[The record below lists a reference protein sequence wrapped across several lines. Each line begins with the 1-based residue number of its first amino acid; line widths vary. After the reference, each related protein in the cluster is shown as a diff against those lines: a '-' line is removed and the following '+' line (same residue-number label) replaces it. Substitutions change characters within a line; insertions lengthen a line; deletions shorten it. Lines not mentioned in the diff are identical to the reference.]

1 MHKSHLKISHTRTQ
15 QTHQVGKF
23 NKENFVLHLQWSMI
37 SWSWSSFS
45 MSARKF
51 KTKFLCVWP
60 FPSCNN
66 FLFSPKFF
74 PSKTFLL
81 LFDAASL
88 SGFNCF
94 VSSHFVYP
102 LHYNPLS
109 KPLRKFSVCKE
120 FFAPRTF
127 HCWPNSIFVLKRNF
141 QSLMLKFSREVEPL
155 YGHCACRRKSRV
167 EKWKSLSFACVGDE
181 LSEIFRS
188 EKRDR
193 EEFSWSGEE
202 MWKIR
207 LGKFACLE
215 ARRNESQIATG
226 GRSEARREEKFSF
239 SMCELVKNGK
249 CWARSFYCAAGKKAT
264 ASIQVNTKALIR
276 AAGDSSEGKSIFFIV
291 LTFTSVRRRRVFK
304 SISQGLVEARNF
316 KWWKAAN
323 RGKTAQLLV
332 CEKMFGRCAP
342 GVFVQAKH
350 FLIGG
355 RSFAYKTIHL
365 PVLRSQQPIE
375 AQQESEKMFFS
386 RGPPFSCP

>member
-45 MSARKF
+45 MSVRKF
-51 KTKFLCVWP
+51 KTKFLCAEDVWP

-141 QSLMLKFSREVEPL
+141 QSLMLKFSREVEPFMVIAL
-155 YGHCACRRKSRV
+155 AGENLELKNENLCPLRVWVTNSQRFSEAKKEIEKNFLVRERK
-167 EKWKSLSFACVGDE
+167 C
-181 LSEIFRS
+181 
-188 EKRDR
+188 
-193 EEFSWSGEE
+193 
-202 MWKIR
+202 
-207 LGKFACLE
+207 GKFD
-215 ARRNESQIATG
+215 
-226 GRSEARREEKFSF
+226 SE
-239 SMCELVKNGK
+239 N
-249 CWARSFYCAAGKKAT
+249 
-264 ASIQVNTKALIR
+264 
-276 AAGDSSEGKSIFFIV
+276 
-291 LTFTSVRRRRVFK
+291 
-304 SISQGLVEARNF
+304 
-316 KWWKAAN
+316 
-323 RGKTAQLLV
+323 LL
-332 CEKMFGRCAP
+332 A
-342 GVFVQAKH
+342 
-350 FLIGG
+350 
-355 RSFAYKTIHL
+355 
-365 PVLRSQQPIE
+365 
-375 AQQESEKMFFS
+375 
-386 RGPPFSCP
+386 